1 MCCILVCLVKG
12 VPIHG
17 SKRLVFVAGRNLNVI
32 VIDAVPSVRVSKVD
46 PESKIIGESTS
57 VVLFGVV
64 EVELSEKGP
73 SNASAYRSRILVEDN
88 EDHKTACKHH
98 KKEF

>member
-1 MCCILVCLVKG
+1 MSCILACLVEG
-12 VPIHG
+12 VQSHG

-57 VVLFGVV
+57 VVAVGVV
-64 EVELSEKGP
+64 EVELSEQGL
-73 SNASAYRSRILVEDN
+73 SNASAYRSRILV
-88 EDHKTACKHH
+88 
-98 KKEF
+98 